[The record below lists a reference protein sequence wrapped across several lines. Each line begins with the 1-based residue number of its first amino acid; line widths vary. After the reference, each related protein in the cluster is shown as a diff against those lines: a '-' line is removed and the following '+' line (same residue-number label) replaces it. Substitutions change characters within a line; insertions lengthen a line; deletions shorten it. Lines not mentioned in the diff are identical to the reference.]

1 MSSDGPKCAADREA
15 LHVTSQDRLKRK
27 SWNEKT
33 GALCAG

>member
-1 MSSDGPKCAADREA
+1 MSSDGTKDEADREP
-15 LHVTSQDRLKRK
+15 LHVSSQNRLKRK

>member
-1 MSSDGPKCAADREA
+1 MSSEGPKAAADREP
-15 LHVTSQDRLKRK
+15 LRIRSQDRLKRK